1 MKLPHSHLWIATSA
15 LALMVIGIAGG
26 GNVRESEPNMN
37 DLENR
42 LLPITENMRPICV
55 GRFIIDV
62 PKTAE
67 IAFGPVRLPV
77 EIWRHEGE
85 GKDFESAVRKSIAES
100 ESKRWLA
107 YGALREDGSLVGK
120 VMEGVSPNQK
130 IVFGV
135 GRAEGAYYNVQSL
148 VKLGA
153 DLYVQ
158 EYQAYG
164 EGKNYLK
171 AVNDAREIAK
181 RLRQRQEDEI
191 PGDPGVCI
199 DGAFLADPEH
209 RYMVEAVS
217 IGIRLKEF
225 ADVHISIQMT
235 KKDIYIA
242 SDSLEPRLKAAEHDA
257 IAQGKGSWY
266 SRIKVL
272 NKGQRR
278 VGNWD
283 GFEVGARIPAQE
295 GGGEHHEFAFLSHG
309 EPKNPM
315 LPVLDIQLH
324 TGVMD
329 NVIGGVKP
337 SITDAEAIYLW
348 DKVLGSIR
356 PRPVHAEL

>member
-1 MKLPHSHLWIATSA
+1 MCVAA
-15 LALMVIGIAGG
+15 LVVVGIAGIG
-26 GNVRESEPNMN
+26 YAAKLERKMSK
-37 DLENR
+37 DENR
-42 LLPITENMRPICV
+42 LISITESVRPICV

-62 PKTAE
+62 PRTAE
-67 IAFGPVRLPV
+67 IVYGPARLPV
-77 EIWRHEGE
+77 EIWRQEGE
-85 GKDFESAVRKSIAES
+85 GGDFAAAIKKTVEKS
-100 ESKRWLA
+100 ESRRWLA
-107 YGALREDGSLVGK
+107 YGPLQEDGSLIGAVWDGI
-120 VMEGVSPNQK
+120 GPDHK

-148 VKLGA
+148 IKLGA
-153 DLYVQ
+153 DLYLQ
-158 EYQAYG
+158 EYEAYG
-164 EGKNYLK
+164 EKHDYLD
-171 AVNDAREIAK
+171 AVRDSKEIAQ
-181 RLRQRQEDEI
+181 RLRSRQVDEI
-191 PGDPGVCI
+191 PSDPGVCI
-199 DGAFLADPEH
+199 DGAFMMDPER

-217 IGIRLKEF
+217 VGIRLKEF
-225 ADVHISIQMT
+225 SDVHISIEMT

-242 SDSLEPRLKAAEHDA
+242 SDSIEPRLKAAEHDA

-266 SRIKVL
+266 RRIKVL

-295 GGGEHHEFAFLSHG
+295 AGGEHHEFAFLSHS

-324 TGVMD
+324 TGVKD

-348 DKVLGSIR
+348 DKMLGSIR
-356 PRPVHAEL
+356 PRPVQPRNSP